1 MLPQANRQRKFDRLS
16 FDDIH
21 CPVHNEFNLLTPLAR
36 ENMLDYAL
44 VMLLGFLGS
53 FGHCIGM
60 CGPLTA
66 AFSLAQGQSATPTVW
81 RSLLFHGLLNIGRMT
96 SYALVGGAIGVLGSV
111 LIAGGQFSGIDSL
124 LRRGI
129 ALFTGSLLIW
139 MGLIQVA
146 PALLPKIPFLHPMR
160 PMRLHQRLNA
170 AMTKL
175 AVRSH
180 PLTPFLLGIA
190 WGLIPCGFLYAAQ
203 LKATATGDLWKGA
216 ATMLAFGLGTLPS
229 MMGIGLST
237 ARLSADRRSQLFR
250 MGGWVMIAI
259 GSLTLLRTS
268 EMVDYN
274 GHAALILLILALVA
288 RPLSR
293 LLPGLMRYRRALG
306 VGAFILSLAHT
317 VYMLDHTFAWHLEA
331 IPFLLPLQQVGV
343 WAGITAM
350 GLMIPLAL
358 TSFDSLAHRLGPYW
372 HQIHKLASFTLVM
385 AVIHAVLIG
394 SHYLG
399 NIEWAIAN
407 KVCTG
412 FLILCTVVVFLVRWR
427 WIWFMVSLEKFY
439 VSSR

>member
-1 MLPQANRQRKFDRLS
+1 
-16 FDDIH
+16 
-21 CPVHNEFNLLTPLAR
+21 
-36 ENMLDYAL
+36 MLDYAL
-44 VMLLGFLGS
+44 IMLLGFLGS

-60 CGPLTA
+60 CGPLTV
-66 AFSLAQGQSATPTVW
+66 AFSLAQGQSAALSIW

-96 SYALVGGAIGVLGSV
+96 SYALVGGAIGALGSV

-129 ALFTGSLLIW
+129 AFFTGSLLIW

-180 PLTPFLLGIA
+180 PLMPFLLGMT

-203 LKATATGDLWKGA
+203 LKAAATGDLWKGA
-216 ATMLAFGLGTLPS
+216 FTMLAFGLGTLPS

-237 ARLSADRRSQLFR
+237 ARMSADRRSQLFR
-250 MGGWVMIAI
+250 MGGWVMLVI
-259 GSLTLLRTS
+259 GGLTLLRTS
-268 EMVDYN
+268 DMVDYT

-293 LLPGLMRYRRALG
+293 LWPGLMRYRRALG

-317 VYMLDHTFAWHLEA
+317 VHMLDHTFAWHLEA
-331 IPFLLPLQQVGV
+331 IPFLLPLQQVGT
-343 WAGITAM
+343 WTGITAL
-350 GLMIPLAL
+350 GLMTPLAL
-358 TSFDSLAHRLGPYW
+358 TSFDSLTQRLGSYW
-372 HQIHKLASFTLVM
+372 HQIHRLALPTLVL
-385 AVIHAVLIG
+385 AVIHTVLIG

-399 NIEWAIAN
+399 NIEGAIAN
-407 KVCTG
+407 KVCIG
-412 FLILCTVVVFLVRWR
+412 FLILCTVGVFLVRWR
-427 WIWFMVSLEKFY
+427 WIWFVISLEKFY

>member
-1 MLPQANRQRKFDRLS
+1 
-16 FDDIH
+16 
-21 CPVHNEFNLLTPLAR
+21 
-36 ENMLDYAL
+36 MLDYAL
-44 VMLLGFLGS
+44 IMLLGFLGS

-60 CGPLTA
+60 CGPLTV
-66 AFSLAQGQSATPTVW
+66 AFSLAQGQFAALSVW

-96 SYALVGGAIGVLGSV
+96 SYALVGGAIGALGSV

-129 ALFTGSLLIW
+129 VIFTGSLLMW

-146 PALLPKIPFLHPMR
+146 PAWLPKIPLLQPMR
-160 PMRLHQRLNA
+160 HVRLHQRINA

-180 PLTPFLLGIA
+180 PLTPFLLGMT

-203 LKATATGDLWKGA
+203 LKAAATGDLWKGA
-216 ATMLAFGLGTLPS
+216 FTMLAFGLGTLPS
-229 MMGIGLST
+229 MIGIGLST
-237 ARLSADRRSQLFR
+237 ARMSADHRSQLSR
-250 MGGWVMIAI
+250 MGGWVMLFI

-268 EMVDYN
+268 EMVDYT
-274 GHAALILLILALVA
+274 GHSALILLILALVA

-293 LLPGLMRYRRALG
+293 LWPGLMRYRRALG

-317 VYMLDHTFAWHLEA
+317 VHILDHTFAWHLEA
-331 IPFLLPLQQVGV
+331 IPFLLPLQQVGA
-343 WAGITAM
+343 WTGITAL

-358 TSFDSLAHRLGPYW
+358 TSFDSLAQRLGSYW
-372 HQIHKLASFTLVM
+372 HQIHRLALPTLVL
-385 AVIHAVLIG
+385 AVIHTVLIG

-399 NIEWAIAN
+399 NIEWEIAN

-412 FLILCTVVVFLVRWR
+412 FLILCTVGVFLVRWR
-427 WIWFMVSLEKFY
+427 WIWFVISLEKFY